1 MTALTADRLT
11 RRFGDLVAVND
22 LTFEVPAGG
31 LVGFVGPNGSG
42 KSTTIRVLLGLIAA
56 TSGTGTVLGE
66 PIEHPERFAGRV
78 GALIDSPAF
87 VGSLT
92 GRDNLRS
99 LAALRGL
106 PASRID
112 AVIHTVGLT
121 GRDRDRASTYSL
133 GMKQRLSIA
142 AALLPDPELL
152 VLDEPTNGL
161 DPAGIVE
168 IRTLL
173 KTFAADG
180 RTVVVSTHLLT
191 EIQAMADEL
200 VIIRFGKL
208 LYSGSLE
215 GLMSQAAGRVI
226 AAPELASDMPRLIA
240 LIEARGWSWE
250 PAGDEVIIGM
260 PADLS
265 ADLNRAA
272 NDAGFVLRALAPQQA
287 TLETVFLDLTG
298 STDAELSERRSEQR
312 HGGAA

>member
-1 MTALTADRLT
+1 
-11 RRFGDLVAVND
+11 
-22 LTFEVPAGG
+22 
-31 LVGFVGPNGSG
+31 
-42 KSTTIRVLLGLIAA
+42 
-56 TSGTGTVLGE
+56 VLGE

-312 HGGAA
+312 HGGGA